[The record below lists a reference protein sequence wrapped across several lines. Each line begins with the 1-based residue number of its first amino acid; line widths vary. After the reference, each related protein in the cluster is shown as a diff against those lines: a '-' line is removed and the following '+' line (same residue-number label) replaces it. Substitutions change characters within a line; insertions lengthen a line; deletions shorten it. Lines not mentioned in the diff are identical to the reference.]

1 MSTSPL
7 NRARTSEAVAAH
19 LLGQILDG
27 TLRGGDRI
35 DLDEVA
41 RTLGVSR
48 IPVREGLLHLERDG
62 LVTTAHYR
70 GAYVSPFGSDTVR
83 EAFDMYGLL
92 SAVTFRRVATDPS
105 DEVLAAL
112 EKLDATLAGAA
123 DVDEFE
129 RVAREI
135 RRVVNLAAAG
145 PTLRALLRGFGGLV
159 PAVARFSIVD
169 AMEAERAASHA
180 EVAAIRS
187 RDPDA
192 AATAT
197 LDHIAMTAENAIA
210 ALRRRGIIT
219 AGTVSLDDDRAVH
232 AELVRQLEE
241 TARRR
246 RRA

>member
-1 MSTSPL
+1 
-7 NRARTSEAVAAH
+7 VAAH

-70 GAYVSPFGSDTVR
+70 GAYVSPFGPDTIR
-83 EAFDMYGLL
+83 EAFDLYGLL
-92 SAVTFRRVATDPS
+92 SAVTFRRVAANPS
-105 DEVLAAL
+105 TEVLTAL
-112 EKLDATLAGAA
+112 EKLDETLAGVT

-129 RVAREI
+129 RTAREI
-135 RRVVNLAAAG
+135 RRVVNLAASG
-145 PTLRALLRGFGGLV
+145 PSLRALLRGFGGLV

-169 AMEAERAASHA
+169 DMEAERSASRI
-180 EVAAIRS
+180 EVRAVRR

-197 LDHIAMTAENAIA
+197 LDHIAMTAENAIE
-210 ALRRRGIIT
+210 ALRRRGVIT
-219 AGTVSLDDDRAVH
+219 GDSHLQDDRAVH
-232 AELVRQLEE
+232 ADLVRQIEA